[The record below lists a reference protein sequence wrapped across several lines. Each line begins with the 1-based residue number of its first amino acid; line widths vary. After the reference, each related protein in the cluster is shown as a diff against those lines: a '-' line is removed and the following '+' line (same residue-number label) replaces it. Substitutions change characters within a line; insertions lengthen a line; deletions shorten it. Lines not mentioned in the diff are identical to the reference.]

1 VIVSHVIKC
10 DYPGRWA
17 LLPEKIATFIQS
29 ENTMQWM
36 GALMSLYQMV
46 KVYEYVMLS
55 TISLLYQYVKA
66 TYSCDF

>member
-46 KVYEYVMLS
+46 KVYEYVMLNTKTS
-55 TISLLYQYVKA
+55 KTLFGPVILSV
-66 TYSCDF
+66 FI